1 MKKLLHIIA
10 TPRGKESHTLKVSE
24 SFLEAFAKKYPK
36 CVIDTLN
43 VTEEE
48 LPALGVKTVQGK
60 YALLSGKDLSGP
72 LAKAWEP
79 VKKHIGR
86 FLSADAYLIST
97 PMWNFSIPYPLKHY
111 IDIIVQPRYLFRYTD
126 KGVEGLVKNK
136 KMLIITSK
144 GGDYSTGSPMRP
156 YDFEETY
163 LHWIFSFVGMTDI
176 SFINAQPMDA
186 FGPDVA
192 EKKIEEAKVLAKK
205 SAEEWQ
211 EVQSGDKSTEIK
223 SGRT

>member
-86 FLSADAYLIST
+86 
-97 PMWNFSIPYPLKHY
+97 
-111 IDIIVQPRYLFRYTD
+111 
-126 KGVEGLVKNK
+126 
-136 KMLIITSK
+136 
-144 GGDYSTGSPMRP
+144 
-156 YDFEETY
+156 
-163 LHWIFSFVGMTDI
+163 
-176 SFINAQPMDA
+176 
-186 FGPDVA
+186 
-192 EKKIEEAKVLAKK
+192 
-205 SAEEWQ
+205 
-211 EVQSGDKSTEIK
+211 
-223 SGRT
+223 

>member
-1 MKKLLHIIA
+1 
-10 TPRGKESHTLKVSE
+10 
-24 SFLEAFAKKYPK
+24 
-36 CVIDTLN
+36 
-43 VTEEE
+43 
-48 LPALGVKTVQGK
+48 
-60 YALLSGKDLSGP
+60 
-72 LAKAWEP
+72 
-79 VKKHIGR
+79 
-86 FLSADAYLIST
+86 
-97 PMWNFSIPYPLKHY
+97 WNFSIPYPLKHY

>member
-10 TPRGKESHTLKVSE
+10 TPRGKDSHTLRISKA
-24 SFLEAFAKKYPK
+24 FLETFAERYPK

-48 LPALGVKTVQGK
+48 LPPLSVKIVEGK
-60 YALLSGKDLSGP
+60 YTLLSGKDLTGP

-79 VKKHIGR
+79 VKKHIER
-86 FLSADAYLIST
+86 FLSADGYLIST

-111 IDIIVQPRYLFRYTD
+111 IDIILQPRHLFRYTD
-126 KGVEGLVKNK
+126 KGVEGLVKNR
-136 KMLIITSK
+136 KMLIITSR
-144 GGDYSTGSPMRP
+144 GGDYSVGSPMRS

-163 LHWIFSFVGMTDI
+163 LHWVFSFVGMTDI

-186 FGPDVA
+186 FGLDVA
-192 EKKIEEAKVLAKK
+192 NKKIEEAKVLAKK
-205 SAEEWQ
+205 AAGEW
-211 EVQSGDKSTEIK
+211 
-223 SGRT
+223 